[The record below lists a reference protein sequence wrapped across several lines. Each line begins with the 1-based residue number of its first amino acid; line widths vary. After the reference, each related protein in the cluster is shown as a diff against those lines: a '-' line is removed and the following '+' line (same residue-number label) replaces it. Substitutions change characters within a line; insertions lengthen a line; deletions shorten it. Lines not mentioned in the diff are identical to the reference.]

1 MKSSNAEIE
10 NNLCHLFLPAH
21 FERMFRLPVPPCR
34 QPAKTY
40 ICGVAEGKR
49 EGTGKAHVATAAVK
63 VESTFPKRAARHP
76 GRPWRLRRQLV
87 AVGGAATHLYGV

>member
-1 MKSSNAEIE
+1 MPSASE
-10 NNLCHLFLPAH
+10 NLHM
-21 FERMFRLPVPPCR
+21 RRGGG
-34 QPAKTY
+34 K
-40 ICGVAEGKR
+40 EGGR
-49 EGTGKAHVATAAVK
+49 GGEAHVATAAVK